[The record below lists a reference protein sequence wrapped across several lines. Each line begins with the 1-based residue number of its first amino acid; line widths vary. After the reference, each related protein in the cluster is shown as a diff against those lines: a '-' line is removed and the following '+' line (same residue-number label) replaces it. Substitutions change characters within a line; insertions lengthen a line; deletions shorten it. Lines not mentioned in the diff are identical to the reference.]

1 MNLFKDSYIHDIS
14 QSQVLFSH
22 LPKKQNNHKS
32 GLAKGVN
39 NGKTAIQK

>member
-1 MNLFKDSYIHDIS
+1 MNLFKDSYIHRIS

-22 LPKKQNNHKS
+22 LPKKNNHKS